1 MKLDAGKTL
10 VTPAERMQTQKENM
24 ELFITKASKNNIANI
39 TMFSIGPNME
49 EASYEACIR
58 KRRDSLRIV

>member
-24 ELFITKASKNNIANI
+24 GLFITKASKNNIANI
-39 TMFSIGPNME
+39 TMFNTGANVK

-58 KRRDSLRIV
+58 ERRDSLRIV